1 MAGMLIANS
10 NKYFK
15 DATNDPFRETAAA
28 RIGDYPYPTN
38 PMNDRAIG
46 YLLQGK
52 VNNGLTN
59 YGNFINWDEH
69 PSGIWGEYSYLP
81 AVAFLAGVPGQ
92 MNSSKY
98 NWINIE
104 SVVDDDGFVL
114 YGIWESQAAY
124 AAWYADGDTNFVG
137 ILFDAEED
145 FGRWEPDSVAR
156 RSSIDQITDAYQ
168 WTMDDVDRKLIISTF
183 GETNPNR
190 SSARIGLIHPWALR
204 PKLKSR
210 EDQFDFYDYG
220 QDQEEWTD
228 DDHYFYYGANT
239 AESWFSRY
247 SPSYNTDWHA
257 SSMSR
262 VNTHNTTVTAG
273 DIFSDTYVTDAGDTY
288 PLLAHSDYSATW
300 PVRFNPLLGQ
310 DEYFWPGW
318 WSEDYNIYLPGCD
331 NSRKDPDCWEEVPG
345 RFVSDMDV
353 YMEFDDRWAHR
364 GNMVNT
370 NNEYEQ
376 TGYPMGLRVMSE
388 AHSYGVSYAEDIMF
402 VTVKVRNESGDWC
415 AEDEFGVPVLDDNGV
430 QVCGEGMIMPDGTKL
445 NQGKGFDYSG
455 TSLGFYMDADALM
468 GDRSGYNS
476 GLHTN
481 DDDFMKYYWEIFE
494 LNNERL
500 LISMAMIGDYDGL
513 SGVAGYAMDPDTPSP
528 GNDFG
533 VVGCQLLDSPRAT
546 DPVDLD
552 QDGTID
558 IFPGEPLKMTD
569 WHWFDWYSRP
579 GVTRAEGNSSGCYA
593 GGAGCPQAR
602 NKEEILYKMMIGD
615 TTNLLA
621 DEHDW
626 YFHTPNPGTDAGS
639 ELNPHFDS
647 LEGLKEEPAFL
658 REPQGLDCS
667 IMMSC
672 GPFDLPVGRE
682 VPFSF
687 CIIFGQNE
695 DDLINNARFA
705 QVMYNSRYQGF
716 TPPNRPTVYAMTDK
730 SKVSIYWDDLAESAT
745 DVVTGYADF
754 EGYKIY
760 KSTDGGNTWGGAD
773 DMVYDT
779 DGIFVGWRPYAQFDL
794 SAEMD
799 SLHCAYTNSYD
810 CGPTERRDHSISGQ
824 DPYFPWF
831 SLGDDTGLDVVR
843 LPEPYVVDGDTFQY
857 VFEDDDV
864 IDGLEYTYSVVAY
877 DMGVEPPFRTVYEP
891 VGDGQFSAV
900 VDTNWSNPDQWANP
914 DGYAYIENS
923 KGTTVLD
930 RNYVQVYPGVQPQS
944 GLDNVSVVPNPYI
957 VRSGFK
963 ESEYLRQVRFTNLP
977 EKCRIR
983 IYTVSGEFVKEL
995 EHDNASSGNRWW
1007 DMRTVNNQEVVPG
1020 LYIYHVESGGK
1031 EHIGKF
1037 AVIR

>member
-1 MAGMLIANS
+1 MLIANS

-220 QDQEEWTD
+220 QDQEEWTE
-228 DDHYFYYGANT
+228 DDHYFYYGANV
-239 AESWFSRY
+239 AESWITRISG
-247 SPSYNTDWHA
+247 SINGEWHA

-262 VNTHNTTVTAG
+262 VNTHNTEVTAG

-370 NNEYEQ
+370 NNEYQQ
-376 TGYPMGLRVMSE
+376 TGYPMGLKVMAE

-445 NQGKGFDYSG
+445 NQGK
-455 TSLGFYMDADALM
+455 
-468 GDRSGYNS
+468 
-476 GLHTN
+476 
-481 DDDFMKYYWEIFE
+481 
-494 LNNERL
+494 
-500 LISMAMIGDYDGL
+500 
-513 SGVAGYAMDPDTPSP
+513 
-528 GNDFG
+528 
-533 VVGCQLLDSPRAT
+533 
-546 DPVDLD
+546 
-552 QDGTID
+552 
-558 IFPGEPLKMTD
+558 
-569 WHWFDWYSRP
+569 
-579 GVTRAEGNSSGCYA
+579 
-593 GGAGCPQAR
+593 
-602 NKEEILYKMMIGD
+602 
-615 TTNLLA
+615 
-621 DEHDW
+621 
-626 YFHTPNPGTDAGS
+626 
-639 ELNPHFDS
+639 
-647 LEGLKEEPAFL
+647 
-658 REPQGLDCS
+658 
-667 IMMSC
+667 
-672 GPFDLPVGRE
+672 
-682 VPFSF
+682 
-687 CIIFGQNE
+687 
-695 DDLINNARFA
+695 
-705 QVMYNSRYQGF
+705 
-716 TPPNRPTVYAMTDK
+716 
-730 SKVSIYWDDLAESAT
+730 
-745 DVVTGYADF
+745 
-754 EGYKIY
+754 
-760 KSTDGGNTWGGAD
+760 
-773 DMVYDT
+773 
-779 DGIFVGWRPYAQFDL
+779 
-794 SAEMD
+794 
-799 SLHCAYTNSYD
+799 
-810 CGPTERRDHSISGQ
+810 
-824 DPYFPWF
+824 
-831 SLGDDTGLDVVR
+831 
-843 LPEPYVVDGDTFQY
+843 
-857 VFEDDDV
+857 
-864 IDGLEYTYSVVAY
+864 
-877 DMGVEPPFRTVYEP
+877 
-891 VGDGQFSAV
+891 
-900 VDTNWSNPDQWANP
+900 
-914 DGYAYIENS
+914 
-923 KGTTVLD
+923 
-930 RNYVQVYPGVQPQS
+930 
-944 GLDNVSVVPNPYI
+944 
-957 VRSGFK
+957 
-963 ESEYLRQVRFTNLP
+963 
-977 EKCRIR
+977 
-983 IYTVSGEFVKEL
+983 
-995 EHDNASSGNRWW
+995 
-1007 DMRTVNNQEVVPG
+1007 
-1020 LYIYHVESGGK
+1020 
-1031 EHIGKF
+1031 
-1037 AVIR
+1037 